1 MGAWEDGFAAGFTA
15 GLNAARPP
23 PSPAAQG
30 AMDKIR
36 RARRRGGRDAA
47 TGMKK
52 TRKASAAN
60 KRYGAAFKRLAPKYK
75 KKSGGWKKDGFKRCA
90 AAARKAAK
98 K

>member
-1 MGAWEDGFAAGFTA
+1 MGAWEDGFAAGWRA
-15 GLNAARPP
+15 GLGSLSMNHMEEVRRSVSSKPA
-23 PSPAAQG
+23 SP
-30 AMDKIR
+30 R
-36 RARRRGGRDAA
+36 V
-47 TGMKK
+47 KK
-52 TRKASAAN
+52 KSPRKASAAN

>member
-1 MGAWEDGFAAGFTA
+1 MGVWEDGFAAGYDQA
-15 GLNAARPP
+15 IKRYIAA
-23 PSPAAQG
+23 
-30 AMDKIR
+30 
-36 RARRRGGRDAA
+36 DAA
-47 TGMKK
+47 GSHNPIEPVMNRAPLMKK
-52 TRKASAAN
+52 KSPRKASAAN